1 MEILMKGMTVRHG
14 MTEALWTSGLRLIE
28 GKQHMFGPSDSAGLG
43 NHFFTQHIYV
53 HSVRLVEGHF
63 YRYMCIIYI
72 IYTYSEIVQR
82 STYRTSPIFVVKP
95 LLPCSL
101 P

>member
-1 MEILMKGMTVRHG
+1 MEILVEGMTVRHG
-14 MTEALWTSGLRLIE
+14 MTEGLWTNGLRLLQ

-72 IYTYSEIVQR
+72 YNIY
-82 STYRTSPIFVVKP
+82 IFRN
-95 LLPCSL
+95 CSKEHL
-101 P
+101 QDIPNICGKTLASL